1 MTAEG
6 GRVARAKDWFENLSS
21 LGKVLTVVGSVVAA
35 LVGLGTTTH
44 KGLQWYLSDRAF
56 AADVKAQQQT
66 VEGLS
71 RIVLSDLVRRLN
83 LEVRS
88 LEELERAGRL
98 SARDRAYLDDLREQR
113 DQAREELKRIGP
125 RR

>member
-1 MTAEG
+1 MGE
-6 GRVARAKDWFENLSS
+6 RVDAARDWFGNLSA
-21 LGKVLTVVGSVVAA
+21 LAKVLAAAAAAAVA
-35 LVGLGTTTH
+35 LVALGTSGH

-56 AADVKAQQQT
+56 AADVQQQRQT

-71 RIVLSDLVRRLN
+71 RIVLSDLLRRLN

-88 LEELERAGRL
+88 LEVLEREGRL

-113 DQAREELKRIGP
+113 DEAREELKRLGP